1 MQLAYPPIRA
11 PSVAR
16 EQIPVSNP
24 MREFGNWRF
33 VAVGQDD
40 DGELLIREA
49 RDACGEANAVAAMPD
64 FPEAAVLADEPPEA
78 IAGVRVLGHRPRGEG
93 ELEHLSAHQFIC

>member
-16 EQIPVSNP
+16 EQIPVSDP

-49 RDACGEANAVAAMPD
+49 RDACGEAKAVAAMPD
-64 FPEAAVLADEPPEA
+64 FPKAAILANEPAET
-78 IAGVRVLGHRPRGEG
+78 IARVRVLGRRARREG
-93 ELEHLSAHQFIC
+93 ELEHLAAHQF